1 MKPVERAALSS
12 FLGDRVLYRNLIPA
26 DPSLPGLPQLRSQLG
41 IEPGSIPRKTTREYA
56 RVIHAVLQTA
66 QQMRSASPLARL
78 VYVGDTR
85 MNDGTAFANIAAIG
99 GWPGMAFIGAEKI
112 GPLDYK
118 CETLGSGTLYSAN
131 RWTALERFAQD
142 LRELAFPVDETTA
155 ILIDMDKTAI
165 GARGRNDR
173 LIDQARLEAAR
184 TTARE
189 VLGENCDLISFQK
202 IYDTLNQP
210 EFHPLTAD
218 NQDYLV
224 YICLLLEGGWINLD
238 RLLEWYYARKV
249 TTFPQ
254 LVAESEAAKSGFAQE
269 LRRMHECFYESY
281 AQGDP
286 TPFKAFRHSEYLATV
301 SRMGHLPDDSLPETL
316 LKEEIVLTREV
327 YQIALQW
334 QSDGALLFG
343 ISDKP
348 DEASMPSDE
357 QAAAGLLPLH
367 QTETHILGA

>member
-1 MKPVERAALSS
+1 M
-12 FLGDRVLYRNLIPA
+12 
-26 DPSLPGLPQLRSQLG
+26 
-41 IEPGSIPRKTTREYA
+41 
-56 RVIHAVLQTA
+56 
-66 QQMRSASPLARL
+66 
-78 VYVGDTR
+78 
-85 MNDGTAFANIAAIG
+85 
-99 GWPGMAFIGAEKI
+99 
-112 GPLDYK
+112 
-118 CETLGSGTLYSAN
+118 
-131 RWTALERFAQD
+131 
-142 LRELAFPVDETTA
+142 
-155 ILIDMDKTAI
+155 
-165 GARGRNDR
+165 
-173 LIDQARLEAAR
+173 
-184 TTARE
+184 
-189 VLGENCDLISFQK
+189 LGEDCDLISFQK

-357 QAAAGLLPLH
+357 QAAAGLRPLH
-367 QTETHILGA
+367 QTETHLLGA